1 MTFLQALIL
10 GIIQGLTEFLPI
22 SSSAHLVLTPYL
34 LNWSIPEAQ
43 IFPFD
48 VLVQLGT
55 LVAVIVYFWKDLWGI
70 ITAFVRGLV
79 QRRPFADPQSR
90 LGWLLILASVPAGL
104 AGVLIKDIVDA
115 AFHSPTVTAGF
126 LLVTAALL
134 VVAEKIGRR
143 TRSLEQLNWKDAL
156 WIGFAQVLAL
166 FPGVSRSG
174 STIAGGMTRH
184 IDRRSAG
191 RFSFLMSIPVMLAAG
206 GLSVLDLLEMPDL
219 ASFLP
224 VLAVGFVTAAVVGY
238 LSIAWLLRFLTRNTL
253 YGFAV
258 YCVLLSALVFGVSL
272 LRDAQPASA
281 EATPTP
287 QVIQV
292 EMTPTLRWMSQAMN
306 LCAQSAPGLG
316 LVIHER
322 TADQLSLAHADV
334 NLRWGEP
341 APLTDYALQLGSD
354 RLALVAHPDGPLQ
367 SITRTALAGLFGAGA
382 PTWQSVQSA
391 CTDCVFSTLTDAQAA
406 QEIHRLVYS
415 AGEDITALYHALTGA
430 SAAISAN
437 ASIVPDP
444 PAVLHTAAT
453 DPAALGF
460 IPARWLDARVREV
473 ALSDAPA
480 APWPVLA
487 ITAAEPQGLLRD
499 WLTCLQGALAN

>member
-55 LVAVIVYFWKDLWGI
+55 LVAVIAYFWKDLWGI
-70 ITAFVRGLV
+70 ITAFMRGLV

-104 AGVLIKDIVDA
+104 AGVLIKDAVDA
-115 AFHSPTVTAGF
+115 AFHSPAVTAGF
-126 LLVTAALL
+126 LLVTAVLL

-143 TRSLEQLNWKDAL
+143 TRGLDQINWKDAL
-156 WIGFAQVLAL
+156 WIGFSQVLSL
-166 FPGVSRSG
+166 FPGISRSG

-184 IDRRSAG
+184 LDRRSAG

-206 GLSVLDLLEMPDL
+206 GLSVLDLLDMPDL

-224 VLAVGFVTAAVVGY
+224 VLAVGFITAAVVGY

-258 YCVLLSALVFGVSL
+258 YCALLSVLVFGVSL
-272 LRDAQPASA
+272 LRGEQPAAAESA
-281 EATPTP
+281 APP

-292 EMTPTLRWMSQAMN
+292 EMTPTLRWMSPAMN
-306 LCAQSAPGLG
+306 LCAQSTPGLG
-316 LVIHER
+316 VVVHER
-322 TADQLSLAHADV
+322 TADQLSLTHADV
-334 NLRWGEP
+334 NVRWGEP
-341 APLTDYALQLGSD
+341 VTLTDYALQLGSD
-354 RLALVAHPDGPLQ
+354 RLALVANPDSPLQ
-367 SITRTALAGLFGAGA
+367 SIPPKALAVLFSAGA

-391 CTDCVFSTLTDAQAA
+391 CTDCTFSPLSEAQAA

-415 AGEDITALYHALTGA
+415 AGEDITALYNALTGP

-444 PAVLHTAAT
+444 PAVLQTVAADT
-453 DPAALGF
+453 AALGF
-460 IPARWLDARVREV
+460 VPARWLNAHVREV
-473 ALSDAPA
+473 ALVNAPT
-480 APWPVLA
+480 PVWPVLA

-499 WLTCLQGALAN
+499 WLACLQGALSN